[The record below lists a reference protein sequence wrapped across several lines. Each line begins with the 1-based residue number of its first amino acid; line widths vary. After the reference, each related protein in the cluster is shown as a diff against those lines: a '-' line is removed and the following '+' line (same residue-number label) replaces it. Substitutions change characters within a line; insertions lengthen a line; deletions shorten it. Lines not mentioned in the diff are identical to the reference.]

1 MSLHFEKVTVKEIRK
16 ETADCVSI
24 AFDIPETL
32 REKFEYKAGQYLTLR
47 AFIDG
52 EEVRRSYSLCSSP
65 LENEWRIAVKKVAG
79 GVFSA
84 YAMSELKA
92 GDVIELMP
100 PIGNFFSPLDA
111 DNKKQ
116 YIAFAAGSGIT
127 PIISLI
133 KTTLIAEPQS
143 SFMLVY
149 GNRNVHSIIFK
160 EELEGLKN
168 KYMTRFS
175 MVHVLSREMMDAAVN
190 YGRIDAEK
198 CELLFARFA
207 DVNADEFFICG
218 PEEMIFC
225 VKDFLK
231 EKGVER
237 RNIHVELF
245 TSGKSEIRNQK
256 SAIVEDG
263 KVKSKVTIR
272 LDGRSFELDLAMDGE
287 NILDAALHRGADL
300 PYSCKGGVCCTCKAK
315 LVEGSVD
322 MEVHYGLERDE
333 MERGFILTCQSHPRS
348 ERVVIDF
355 DVK

>member
-1 MSLHFEKVTVKEIRK
+1 MSLHFEKVTVKKIRT
-16 ETADCVSI
+16 ETTDCVSI

-47 AFIDG
+47 AFIGG

-65 LENEWRIAVKKVAG
+65 VEKEWRIAVKKVAG

-84 YAMSELKA
+84 YAMETLKA
-92 GDVIELMP
+92 GDMIELMP
-100 PIGNFFSPLDA
+100 PIGNFFTPLDA
-111 DNKKQ
+111 NNKKQ

-143 SFMLVY
+143 SFLLVY

-190 YGRIDAEK
+190 YGRIDGEK
-198 CELLFARFA
+198 CELLFTKFA

-231 EKGVER
+231 GKGVEEHK
-237 RNIHVELF
+237 IHVELF
-245 TSGKSEIRNQK
+245 VAGKGKSEK
-256 SAIVEDG
+256 EKVKMEEDG
-263 KVKSKVTIR
+263 EVKSKVTVR
-272 LDGRSFELDLAMDGE
+272 LDGRSFEFDLAADGE

-315 LVEGSVD
+315 LIEGMVD
-322 MEVHYGLERDE
+322 MEVHYGLEKDE
-333 MERGFILTCQSHPRS
+333 IERGFILTCQSRPRT